1 MQMDNMKIDNVT
13 KLNKSIENLD
23 INSTTC
29 QTPPRKLSK
38 PVAPN
43 APPRVRRRR
52 ASVIKPSAF
61 NKEELLRYSLPH
73 GPTKSQLK
81 RERRRRLRYYKPSPL
96 RQRSNSI

>member
-1 MQMDNMKIDNVT
+1 MKIDNVT
-13 KLNKSIENLD
+13 KLNKSIENLE
-23 INSTTC
+23 INSTTSC
-29 QTPPRKLSK
+29 RTPPRKLSK
-38 PVAPN
+38 PMAPN

-73 GPTKSQLK
+73 GQTKSQLK
-81 RERRRRLRYYKPSPL
+81 RERRRRLRYKPSPL